1 MSDRALCTSCFVA
14 GMPCAR
20 AALSSRASARSLG
33 LKSILGLWNSEVAFF
48 KVTLNSRRFVSFVI
62 FQASGLVSDVTNIRL
77 LVSIV
82 SNLLLMLRRRN
93 DKPQVSGVQNSDW
106 TNDRPQSI
114 IR

>member
-1 MSDRALCTSCFVA
+1 M
-14 GMPCAR
+14 R

-62 FQASGLVSDVTNIRL
+62 FQVSGLVSDVTNTRL
-77 LVSIV
+77 LVSMV
-82 SNLLLMLRRRN
+82 SNPFLMLRRRN

-106 TNDRPQSI
+106 TNDRPQSDYSVRI
-114 IR
+114 SAICRVATFV